1 MASISRVTFANF
13 FQVSQNQ
20 SSLSGQERLSP
31 DLESRPPPPTT
42 VRGAAQHTPTMVLEA
57 TILCIDNSEY
67 VRNSDYLPTRLQAE
81 CDAINLLAGAK
92 TQSNPENSVGVL
104 SLAGKV
110 PRVLVTPTDDLG
122 VVLNAVHSIGMEGT
136 VNFPTGVQVAHLALK
151 HRQNKHQRMR
161 IVLFIGSP
169 VESEVGELVSVGKK
183 LRKCNVAVDVVSFGD
198 VERNAE
204 KLEAFMQAVNKSN
217 NSHLVTVPPG
227 ANLADVLLSTPIF
240 MDEDGG
246 GGSGFAAAAAAA
258 SSRAAMGGYGGADAI
273 MDGGDDPALALAMR
287 MSLEEERARQ
297 EAAAAA
303 AGGEGAADASATPVA
318 AGAADGDP
326 QMMDED
332 ALLQRAF
339 ALSMDGEGAGA
350 AGGGDDEGDDPALQ
364 AALAMSM
371 NDDAPADADPLAD
384 ANYVNSIL
392 SSLPGV
398 DPNDPSLQAA
408 LGNAQ
413 NDDDEEEEEK

>member
-1 MASISRVTFANF
+1 M
-13 FQVSQNQ
+13 
-20 SSLSGQERLSP
+20 
-31 DLESRPPPPTT
+31 
-42 VRGAAQHTPTMVLEA
+42 
-57 TILCIDNSEY
+57 
-67 VRNSDYLPTRLQAE
+67 
-81 CDAINLLAGAK
+81 
-92 TQSNPENSVGVL
+92 GVL

-122 VVLNAVHSIGMEGT
+122 VVLNAVHGISMEGT
-136 VNFPTGVQVAHLALK
+136 VNFPTGVQVRSRDEAPDTRASPSPDPRRDRRLGSLSSRSVAFFREAEARRVRARATSDSPPFPPSPACRQVAHLALK

-169 VESEVGELVSVGKK
+169 VEAETSELISVGKK

-198 VERNAE
+198 VDENAE
-204 KLEAFMQAVNKSN
+204 KLEAFMGAVNKNN
-217 NSHLVTVPPG
+217 NSNLVTVPPG

-240 MDEDGG
+240 MDQDSG

-258 SSRAAMGGYGGADAI
+258 SSHAAMQGFDGGDAM
-273 MDGGDDPALALAMR
+273 MDGGDDPALALALR
-287 MSLEEERARQ
+287 VSLEEERARQ

-303 AGGEGAADASATPVA
+303 ANGGDAEPAAVAAPAEAEAKTPAAEAPA
-318 AGAADGDP
+318 AGAAAEDVA
-326 QMMDED
+326 MMDED

-339 ALSMDGEGAGA
+339 ALSMGGEGGA
-350 AGGGDDEGDDPALQ
+350 AGGGEDDPALQ

-371 NDDAPADADPLAD
+371 QEDQAGGAGAGAADPLAD

-398 DPNDPSLQAA
+398 DPNDPSIQQALQGDAEKK
-408 LGNAQ
+408 
-413 NDDDEEEEEK
+413 EEEGEEKK

>member
-1 MASISRVTFANF
+1 
-13 FQVSQNQ
+13 
-20 SSLSGQERLSP
+20 
-31 DLESRPPPPTT
+31 
-42 VRGAAQHTPTMVLEA
+42 
-57 TILCIDNSEY
+57 
-67 VRNSDYLPTRLQAE
+67 
-81 CDAINLLAGAK
+81 
-92 TQSNPENSVGVL
+92 VGVL

-122 VVLNAVHSIGMEGT
+122 VVLNAVHGISMEGT
-136 VNFPTGVQVAHLALK
+136 VNFPTGVQVRSRDEAPDTRASPSPDPRRDRRLGSLSSRSVAFFFTEARLAAFARARRPTHRRPPFPPSPDCRQVAHLALK

-169 VESEVGELVSVGKK
+169 VEAETSELISVGKK

-198 VERNAE
+198 VDENAE
-204 KLEAFMQAVNKSN
+204 KLEAFMGAVNKNN
-217 NSHLVTVPPG
+217 NSNLVTVPPG

-240 MDEDGG
+240 MDEDAG

-258 SSRAAMGGYGGADAI
+258 SSHAAMQGFDGGDAM
-273 MDGGDDPALALAMR
+273 MDGGDDPALALALR
-287 MSLEEERARQ
+287 VSLEEERARQ

-303 AGGEGAADASATPVA
+303 ANGGDAEPA
-318 AGAADGDP
+318 AGAAPAEAEAKTPAAEAPAAGAAAEDVA
-326 QMMDED
+326 MMDED

-339 ALSMDGEGAGA
+339 ALSMGGEGGA
-350 AGGGDDEGDDPALQ
+350 AGGGEDDPALQ

-371 NDDAPADADPLAD
+371 QEDQAGGSGAGAADPLAD

-398 DPNDPSLQAA
+398 DPNDPSIQQALQGDAEKK
-408 LGNAQ
+408 
-413 NDDDEEEEEK
+413 EEEGEEKK

>member
-1 MASISRVTFANF
+1 M
-13 FQVSQNQ
+13 
-20 SSLSGQERLSP
+20 
-31 DLESRPPPPTT
+31 
-42 VRGAAQHTPTMVLEA
+42 
-57 TILCIDNSEY
+57 
-67 VRNSDYLPTRLQAE
+67 
-81 CDAINLLAGAK
+81 
-92 TQSNPENSVGVL
+92 GVL

-122 VVLNAVHSIGMEGT
+122 VVLNAVHGISMEGT
-136 VNFPTGVQVAHLALK
+136 VNFPTGVQVRSRDEAPDTRASPSPDPRRDRRLGSLSSRSVAFFFTEARLAAFARARRPTHRRPPFPPSPDCRQVAHLALK

-169 VESEVGELVSVGKK
+169 VEAETSELISVGKK

-198 VERNAE
+198 VDENAE
-204 KLEAFMQAVNKSN
+204 KLEAFMGAVNKNN
-217 NSHLVTVPPG
+217 NSNLVTVPPG

-240 MDEDGG
+240 MDEDAG

-258 SSRAAMGGYGGADAI
+258 SSHAAMQGFDGGDAM
-273 MDGGDDPALALAMR
+273 MDGGDDPALALALR
-287 MSLEEERARQ
+287 VSLEEERARQ

-303 AGGEGAADASATPVA
+303 ANGGDAEPA
-318 AGAADGDP
+318 AGAAPAEAEAKPPAAEAPAAGAAAEDVA
-326 QMMDED
+326 MMDED

-339 ALSMDGEGAGA
+339 ALSMGGEGGA
-350 AGGGDDEGDDPALQ
+350 AGGGEDDPALQ

-371 NDDAPADADPLAD
+371 QEDQAGGSGAGAADPLAD

-398 DPNDPSLQAA
+398 DPNDPSIQQALQGDAEKK
-408 LGNAQ
+408 
-413 NDDDEEEEEK
+413 EEEG

>member
-1 MASISRVTFANF
+1 
-13 FQVSQNQ
+13 
-20 SSLSGQERLSP
+20 
-31 DLESRPPPPTT
+31 
-42 VRGAAQHTPTMVLEA
+42 
-57 TILCIDNSEY
+57 
-67 VRNSDYLPTRLQAE
+67 
-81 CDAINLLAGAK
+81 
-92 TQSNPENSVGVL
+92 VGVL

-122 VVLNAVHSIGMEGT
+122 VVLNAVHGISMEGT
-136 VNFPTGVQVAHLALK
+136 VNFPTGVQVRSRDEAPDTRASPSPQIRDEIVVSVLFPREASPFSARLAAFARARRPTHRRPPFPPSPDCRQVAHLALK

-169 VESEVGELVSVGKK
+169 VEAETSELISVGKK

-198 VERNAE
+198 VDENAE
-204 KLEAFMQAVNKSN
+204 KLEAFMGAVNKNN
-217 NSHLVTVPPG
+217 NSNLVTVPPG

-240 MDEDGG
+240 MDEDAG

-258 SSRAAMGGYGGADAI
+258 SSHAAMQGFDGGDAM
-273 MDGGDDPALALAMR
+273 MDGGDDPALALALR
-287 MSLEEERARQ
+287 VSLEEERARQ

-303 AGGEGAADASATPVA
+303 ANGGDAEPA
-318 AGAADGDP
+318 AGAAPAEAEAKTPAAEAPAAGAAAEDVA
-326 QMMDED
+326 MMDED

-339 ALSMDGEGAGA
+339 ALSMGGEGGA
-350 AGGGDDEGDDPALQ
+350 AGGGEDDPALQ

-371 NDDAPADADPLAD
+371 QEDQAGGSGAGAADPLAD

-398 DPNDPSLQAA
+398 DPNDPSIQQALQGDAEKK
-408 LGNAQ
+408 
-413 NDDDEEEEEK
+413 EEEGEEKK

>member
-1 MASISRVTFANF
+1 M
-13 FQVSQNQ
+13 
-20 SSLSGQERLSP
+20 
-31 DLESRPPPPTT
+31 
-42 VRGAAQHTPTMVLEA
+42 
-57 TILCIDNSEY
+57 
-67 VRNSDYLPTRLQAE
+67 
-81 CDAINLLAGAK
+81 
-92 TQSNPENSVGVL
+92 GVL

-122 VVLNAVHSIGMEGT
+122 VVLNAVHGISMEGT
-136 VNFPTGVQVAHLALK
+136 VNFPTGVQVRSRDEAPDTRASPSPDPRRDRRLGSLSSRSVAFFREAEARRVRARATSDSPPFPPSPACRQVAHLALK

-169 VESEVGELVSVGKK
+169 VEAETSELISVGKK

-198 VERNAE
+198 VDENAE
-204 KLEAFMQAVNKSN
+204 KLEAFMGAVNKNN
-217 NSHLVTVPPG
+217 NSNLVTVPPG

-240 MDEDGG
+240 MDEDSG

-258 SSRAAMGGYGGADAI
+258 SSHAAMQGFDGGDAM
-273 MDGGDDPALALAMR
+273 MDGGDDPALALALR
-287 MSLEEERARQ
+287 VSLEEERARQ

-303 AGGEGAADASATPVA
+303 AASGGDAEGDAAAAPAEAEAKTPAAEAPA
-318 AGAADGDP
+318 AGAASEDVS
-326 QMMDED
+326 MMDED

-339 ALSMDGEGAGA
+339 ALSMGGEGDA
-350 AGGGDDEGDDPALQ
+350 AGGGEDDPALQ

-371 NDDAPADADPLAD
+371 QEDQAGGAGAGAADPLAD

-398 DPNDPSLQAA
+398 DPNDPSIQQALQGDAEKK
-408 LGNAQ
+408 
-413 NDDDEEEEEK
+413 EEEGEEKK

>member
-1 MASISRVTFANF
+1 
-13 FQVSQNQ
+13 
-20 SSLSGQERLSP
+20 
-31 DLESRPPPPTT
+31 
-42 VRGAAQHTPTMVLEA
+42 
-57 TILCIDNSEY
+57 
-67 VRNSDYLPTRLQAE
+67 
-81 CDAINLLAGAK
+81 
-92 TQSNPENSVGVL
+92 VGVL

-122 VVLNAVHSIGMEGT
+122 VVLNAVHGISMEGT
-136 VNFPTGVQVAHLALK
+136 VNFPTGVQVRSRDEAPDTRASPSPDPRRDRRLGSLSSRSVAFFFTEARLAAFARARDVRLTAARRSPPSPDCRQVAHLALK

-169 VESEVGELVSVGKK
+169 VEAETSELISVGKK

-198 VERNAE
+198 VDENAE
-204 KLEAFMQAVNKSN
+204 KLEAFMGAVNKNN
-217 NSHLVTVPPG
+217 NSNLVTVPPG

-240 MDEDGG
+240 MDEDSG

-258 SSRAAMGGYGGADAI
+258 SSHAAMQGFDGGDAM
-273 MDGGDDPALALAMR
+273 MDGGDDPALALALR
-287 MSLEEERARQ
+287 VSLEEERARQ

-303 AGGEGAADASATPVA
+303 ANGGDAEPA
-318 AGAADGDP
+318 AGAAPAEAEAKTPAAEAPAAGAAAEDVA
-326 QMMDED
+326 MMDED

-339 ALSMDGEGAGA
+339 ALSMGGEGGA
-350 AGGGDDEGDDPALQ
+350 AGGGEDDPALQ

-371 NDDAPADADPLAD
+371 QEDQAGGSGAGAADPLAD

-398 DPNDPSLQAA
+398 DPNDPSIQQALQGDAEKK
-408 LGNAQ
+408 
-413 NDDDEEEEEK
+413 EEEGEEKK

>member
-1 MASISRVTFANF
+1 M
-13 FQVSQNQ
+13 
-20 SSLSGQERLSP
+20 
-31 DLESRPPPPTT
+31 
-42 VRGAAQHTPTMVLEA
+42 
-57 TILCIDNSEY
+57 
-67 VRNSDYLPTRLQAE
+67 
-81 CDAINLLAGAK
+81 
-92 TQSNPENSVGVL
+92 GVL

-122 VVLNAVHSIGMEGT
+122 VVLNAVHGISMEGT
-136 VNFPTGVQVAHLALK
+136 VNFPTGVQVRSRDEAPDTRASPSPDPRRDRRLGSLSSRSVAFFFTEARLAAFARARRPTHRRPPFPPSPDCRQVAHLALK

-169 VESEVGELVSVGKK
+169 VEAETSELISVGKK

-198 VERNAE
+198 VDENAE
-204 KLEAFMQAVNKSN
+204 KLEAFMGAVNKNN
-217 NSHLVTVPPG
+217 NSNLVTVPPG

-240 MDEDGG
+240 MDEDAG

-258 SSRAAMGGYGGADAI
+258 SSHAAMQGFDGGDAM
-273 MDGGDDPALALAMR
+273 MDGGDDPALALALR
-287 MSLEEERARQ
+287 VSLEEERARQ

-303 AGGEGAADASATPVA
+303 ANGGDAEPA
-318 AGAADGDP
+318 AGAAPAEAEAKTPAAEAPAAGAAAEDVA
-326 QMMDED
+326 MMDED

-339 ALSMDGEGAGA
+339 ALSMGGEGGA
-350 AGGGDDEGDDPALQ
+350 AGGGEDDPALQ

-371 NDDAPADADPLAD
+371 QEDQAGGSGAGAADPLAD

-398 DPNDPSLQAA
+398 DPNDPSIQQALQGDAEKK
-408 LGNAQ
+408 
-413 NDDDEEEEEK
+413 EEEGEEKK